1 MSKFHEVASQDQ
13 HAQMQMLITQM
24 EGEIA
29 NEMDMSVPSAVIAV
43 QQMTASQLGMLD
55 RDSTAALLRETAS
68 LISQEISEDEF
79 RRRIT
84 PLMDRLI
91 AEYERQA
98 GAGTN

>member
-13 HAQMQMLITQM
+13 HTQMQMLITQM

-29 NEMDMSVPSAVIAV
+29 EEMDMSIPSAIIAI
-43 QQMTASQLGMLD
+43 QQMTTSQLAMLD
-55 RDSTAALLRETAS
+55 MASAAALLRETAS
-68 LISQEISEDEF
+68 LLSQEIDEGEF

-84 PLMDRLI
+84 PLMDLLI

-98 GAGTN
+98 DADTN